1 MDRLRSYRFLG
12 GVLRVL
18 HERSEAGGG
27 LQHGESVDN
36 ADMRLPA
43 CRDGAVARSCQVR
56 ASAGGS
62 LSTGRGCW
70 MRGRSSSRRG
80 GRAECESALYPV
92 AVRRCTP
99 LNASLCCQNAADS

>member
-70 MRGRSSSRRG
+70 MRGRSRRG
-80 GRAECESALYPV
+80 GACARCGEGTGERGGCGRCCN
-92 AVRRCTP
+92 AVNGRMGVVE
-99 LNASLCCQNAADS
+99 LH